1 MLQQAPESKSLP
13 LHSLHGRRLSTK
25 IFDSSAPDTSY
36 VPPTTFTKTEHSNA
50 TLAPPVVHRGMY
62 YGDHQALNHGKP
74 VELATTLWPPES
86 TNYWFP
92 NWKELFHGFLVVQK
106 GQTRQALVADSE
118 QRESN
123 LYTQQQN
130 SGCSPQCFNT
140 QFVHLSSDNANTS
153 IPWVPLCQ
161 QSQHHLP
168 KYTNVYQQKSGS
180 PPRCSTTQSVR
191 LGFGNTIPSVHRAP
205 LSQQSQ
211 QHHLQLYNNNAT
223 QASLPISIP
232 YHNGSHLPAER
243 QEKAQAQI
251 GEANKACSS
260 SIQAPG
266 MNNHCTMKSP
276 LWLPQGWITEIQMR
290 TTGSAAGTH
299 NKYFKH
305 LASGRRFRSRK
316 DVLHFTSTG
325 KGRAKKKSRGNK
337 LQIHSA
343 GHSLL
348 KTFAHRKLSILEHSK
363 PFSHSSSDDKHSTYV
378 ASSLLLRLSE
388 PGVTD
393 ELGLPCKRLNSLCS
407 SDGNQLPAEE
417 YAKHKPH
424 ELPVQKKAKA
434 LPSETGEDKQAS
446 KLCEWLTKPV
456 ARSTCSTLNQE
467 VLPVS
472 FRPDVEK
479 AATETAD
486 ERSVKD
492 LSLRTQTSHRVNQL
506 SKEIQEAQDNMVQM
520 SREVQ
525 AAAEKLSREIL
536 AAKKDVEFGQDLQVV
551 QVPTE
556 SFRVLADKSQDKE
569 RCKPKNET
577 FSRSLMTSSIGDL
590 VCKPGGAT
598 NGLLKP
604 AHFTDFLNTSV
615 ICGIPALGLDHTSG
629 VVIQPVTCMPE
640 TCPSLQ
646 LHVNKPTTWLNVI
659 EHPEVQMVKTAHALK
674 EVKTTHRDGLNHGK
688 RQAQTALVESLQKHA
703 VPAVISYQTERS
715 PLTKGDLKQP
725 ALWAEVPTIQTQ
737 KLLPI
742 ASGSITKAV
751 DAYASTYCEVEQPV
765 DNVTTRTYITW
776 SHVLVTSHH
785 SEQPGEVAE
794 PNDARAIRR
803 QTRSMDPPAQTPVTS
818 REQAPLS
825 HGICANAS
833 VKSNAGSMD
842 QLDIWS
848 SGAQQWIGTQETSES
863 RQGVKYQQIDEIEA
877 RRLRR
882 RKFSAVLNPK
892 LDLSRLS
899 PLLTTRQKAK
909 VVEKMKARH
918 ARELLATLG
927 KNICRKAVRR
937 KL

>member
-1 MLQQAPESKSLP
+1 MLQQAPESKCLP
-13 LHSLHGRRLSTK
+13 LHSLHGRRLFTK
-25 IFDSSAPDTSY
+25 ILDSSAPDTSY
-36 VPPTTFTKTEHSNA
+36 VPPTAFTKTERA
-50 TLAPPVVHRGMY
+50 ITTLAPPVVHRGMY
-62 YGDHQALNHGKP
+62 YDDHQALYHGKP

-118 QRESN
+118 QAESN
-123 LYTQQQN
+123 LHPQQQK
-130 SGCSPQCFNT
+130 SSCSPQCFNT

-161 QSQHHLP
+161 QSQQHLP
-168 KYTNVYQQKSGS
+168 TYTNVYQQKSGS
-180 PPRCSTTQSVR
+180 PPKCSATQSVH
-191 LGFGNTIPSVHRAP
+191 LGFGNTIPSVHRVP

-260 SIQAPG
+260 SIQASG
-266 MNNHCTMKSP
+266 MNTHCTIKSP

-290 TTGSAAGTH
+290 TTGSGAGIYD
-299 NKYFKH
+299 KYFKH

-325 KGRAKKKSRGNK
+325 KGRAKKKNRGNK
-337 LQIHSA
+337 LLIHSA

-348 KTFAHRKLSILEHSK
+348 KTFAHKKLSNLEHSK

-417 YAKHKPH
+417 SAKHKSH
-424 ELPVQKKAKA
+424 ELPVQKKAKVV
-434 LPSETGEDKQAS
+434 PSETGEDKQAS
-446 KLCEWLTKPV
+446 KLCEWLTTPV
-456 ARSTCSTLNQE
+456 ATSNCSTLNQE
-467 VLPVS
+467 ILPVS
-472 FRPDVEK
+472 FSRSDVEK

-536 AAKKDVEFGQDLQVV
+536 AAKKDVEFGQDMQVV

-556 SFRVLADKSQDKE
+556 SFRVLADKSQARE
-569 RCKPKNET
+569 GCKPKIET

-590 VCKPGGAT
+590 ACKPGGAT

-604 AHFTDFLNTSV
+604 AHFNDFLNTSV

-629 VVIQPVTCMPE
+629 VSTVIQPVTCMPE
-640 TCPSLQ
+640 TCSSLQ
-646 LHVNKPTTWLNVI
+646 MHVNKPTTWLNDI
-659 EHPEVQMVKTAHALK
+659 KHPEVQMVKTAHALM
-674 EVKTTHRDGLNHGK
+674 EVKTTHGDGLNHGK
-688 RQAQTALVESLQKHA
+688 QQRQTALVESLQKHA

-725 ALWAEVPTIQTQ
+725 AIWAEVPTNQTQ

-751 DAYASTYCEVEQPV
+751 DAYASTNCEVVQPV
-765 DNVTTRTYITW
+765 DNVTARTYITR

-818 REQAPLS
+818 RVQAPLS
-825 HGICANAS
+825 HGFCANAS
-833 VKSNAGSMD
+833 VKSNAGST
-842 QLDIWS
+842 DIS
-848 SGAQQWIGTQETSES
+848 SYGAQQWIGTQETSDS

-882 RKFSAVLNPK
+882 WKFSAVLNPK

-899 PLLTTRQKAK
+899 PSLTTRQKAK